1 MKTTEIEDT
10 CEIFQPVRVGERE
23 NIHLAR
29 EVGVPQKVGNGHF
42 EGVSSNWR
50 NSNRDDNDTD
60 DREETCREAPQTT
73 RARARARASSTT
85 HATSMDHFK
94 HAFSDNMYLFILTCF
109 A

>member
-50 NSNRDDNDTD
+50 NSNREDNDTD
-60 DREETCREAPQTT
+60 DREEACREAPQTT

-94 HAFSDNMYLFILTCF
+94 HAFSDNM
-109 A
+109 

>member
-10 CEIFQPVRVGERE
+10 CEIVQPDRVGKRE
-23 NIHLAR
+23 NIHLAQ

-60 DREETCREAPQTT
+60 DREEACREAPQTT

-85 HATSMDHFK
+85 HATSMDHSK
-94 HAFSDNMYLFILTCF
+94 HAFSDNM
-109 A
+109 